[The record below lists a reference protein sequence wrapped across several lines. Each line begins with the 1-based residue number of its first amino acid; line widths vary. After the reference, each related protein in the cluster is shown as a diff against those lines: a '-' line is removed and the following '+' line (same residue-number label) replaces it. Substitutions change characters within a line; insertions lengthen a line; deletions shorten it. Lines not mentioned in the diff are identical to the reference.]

1 MIAPIKLGWMAG
13 VVDLKGRLIHK
24 KNQMRATPQIVLIVE
39 TKEFGVV
46 RELSNMTGT
55 RPEAMDRRPVKDWM
69 RRGCLEHCPEAH
81 IHVHDPQYPRDE
93 LYMPPIARWT
103 ITGGGMYVV
112 LNGILPYLQIDR
124 GYPEAMDQV
133 MINTPLTGQGATAVV
148 GSLRRLHGLGCE
160 MPEEFKEVVGDAAST

>member
-1 MIAPIKLGWMAG
+1 MISPIKLGWMAG
-13 VVDLKGRLIHK
+13 VIDLKGRLVHK
-24 KNQMRATPQIVLIVE
+24 KNQMRATPQIVLMVE

-46 RELSNMTGT
+46 RELSNLTGT

-81 IHVHDPQYPRDE
+81 IHVYDMNRDE
-93 LYMPPIARWT
+93 SYMPPIARWT

-112 LNGILPYLQIDR
+112 LDSVLPYIQIDR

-133 MINTPLTGQGATAVV
+133 MVNTPLTGQGSAAVIS
-148 GSLRRLHGLGCE
+148 SLRRLHGLGWE